1 MLNYCFH
8 KGILSLWLLPCTFT
22 EHIFVYWPFVA
33 IFVWLC
39 RRKVILNSSVIL
51 SYTTPILLKL
61 SPQTNDTLKKL
72 HLLLGRWWRY
82 TSNTSNARLFHNVSR
97 NCLQNWFVR
106 LGRCKSRSRKCNG
119 TKLIWSR
126 SVTLKSDTRNI
137 HKKIESLERKIPIN
151 KLVYCSI
158 NAELCEKFVFLC
170 IAIAALVWKMEID
183 QVLVISWTK

>member
-1 MLNYCFH
+1 MLDFYLIPIASLSYYPSPIEEPRIGCSRMLVTCLVFELNEKQMLNYC
-8 KGILSLWLLPCTFT
+8 LYL
-22 EHIFVYWPFVA
+22 
-33 IFVWLC
+33 
-39 RRKVILNSSVIL
+39 
-51 SYTTPILLKL
+51 LLKL

-72 HLLLGRWWRY
+72 HLLLGRWWMY

-97 NCLQNWFVR
+97 NWLQNWFVR
-106 LGRCKSRSRKCNG
+106 LGRCRSRSRRCNG
-119 TKLIWSR
+119 TKLIWPR

-158 NAELCEKFVFLC
+158 NAELCETFVFLC
-170 IAIAALVWKMEID
+170 IAIAVLVRKLGID